1 MRSGYVVAGGVLGT
15 LARWGIES
23 AFPATPPAFPWAT
36 LIVNVTGAFGLGAIA
51 TIAIERLVHS
61 SRLRT
66 FAAIGLFGSY
76 TSFSTMAL
84 EWVRLLDSGRIGYAA
99 AYWVATLVLGQMAGV
114 YGMWL
119 GRLGHTEG
127 RRDESRR

>member
-1 MRSGYVVAGGVLGT
+1 MGSIYVVAGGILGT

-36 LIVNVTGAFGLGAIA
+36 LIVNVTGAFGLGVVG

-84 EWVRLLDSGRIGYAA
+84 EGVRLIDSGHVALAA
-99 AYWVATLVLGQMAGV
+99 GYWVATLMVGQAAGV

-127 RRDESRR
+127 RRHESHR

>member
-1 MRSGYVVAGGVLGT
+1 MRSVSVVAGGILGT

-23 AFPATPPAFPWAT
+23 AFPMVPPAFPWAT
-36 LIVNVTGAFGLGAIA
+36 LIVNVTGAFGLGLLV
-51 TIAIERLVHS
+51 TFAIERLVDS

-66 FAAIGLFGSY
+66 FAAIGVFGSY

-84 EWVRLLDSGRIGYAA
+84 EGVRLADSGHVALAG
-99 AYWVATLVLGQMAGV
+99 AYWVATLMLGQMAGV

-119 GRLGHTEG
+119 GRMERTER